1 MNAQTLDTK
10 HSYFYRNSDGSTI
23 HYLFSTATKGKELIQ
38 RDNVLIAQ
46 QTSYSYYDKRTR
58 KHYNSYGGGY
68 YFGVRGTCETNF
80 TYSYDGNIILIHLQ
94 GNSQTKVEAYIH
106 PKSSENLSEHGG
118 YKDNIMRQWKQDLPR
133 NPDVNRCKSHMKDVL
148 EYDKRSNKDILAYKI
163 DDNRKLKQVNIL
175 SYNTCLEECDS
186 IINSYIKTNNIE
198 PSLHLIYSHLDSKV
212 NDNWMFLKEDR
223 QKLDTY
229 FKEKIERLRTERE
242 NTELLEDIKNKIIP
256 FLDDCKKIVR
266 PLNFPEGNVGRGIC
280 EIELAGGK
288 KLLVAQVMGRA
299 FMEDLDCPVQ
309 ALEKVLKSY
318 IMGANISAILV
329 DIHAEAT
336 AEKLA
341 FAHVFDG
348 KVSIVAGTHT
358 HVPTADARIFP
369 KGTAYITDVGMCGD
383 YNSVLGFEPDASI
396 RRLCKK
402 FPSERLIPAKG
413 NGTLYAIYVQ
423 TDDKTG
429 LALNIEQIVMK

>member
-1 MNAQTLDTK
+1 MKIVYCGDVVGRSGRDVVLKNLK
-10 HSYFYRNSDGSTI
+10 TI
-23 HYLFSTATKGKELIQ
+23 QEKYT
-38 RDNVLIAQ
+38 
-46 QTSYSYYDKRTR
+46 
-58 KHYNSYGGGY
+58 
-68 YFGVRGTCETNF
+68 
-80 TYSYDGNIILIHLQ
+80 
-94 GNSQTKVEAYIH
+94 
-106 PKSSENLSEHGG
+106 
-118 YKDNIMRQWKQDLPR
+118 
-133 NPDVNRCKSHMKDVL
+133 PDVIVVNAENAAHGFGLTPGICRDFFAAGVDAITTGNHV
-148 EYDKRSNKDILAYKI
+148 YD
-163 DDNRKLKQVNIL
+163 Q
-175 SYNTCLEECDS
+175 
-186 IINSYIKTNNIE
+186 
-198 PSLHLIYSHLDSKV
+198 
-212 NDNWMFLKEDR
+212 
-223 QKLDTY
+223 
-229 FKEKIERLRTERE
+229 RE
-242 NTELLEDIKNKIIP
+242 IIP

-266 PLNFPEGNVGRGIC
+266 PLNFPDGNAGRGIC
-280 EIELAGGK
+280 EVELAGGK

-309 ALEKVLKSY
+309 ALEKVLKYY
-318 IMGANISAILV
+318 IMGANISAILI

-383 YNSVLGFEPDASI
+383 YNSVLGFEPEASI

-429 LALNIEQIVMK
+429 LAVNVEQIVMK